1 MVFVSDVQRVTT
13 ARGRI
18 FSGTFFWTQYCLRAR
33 RRVELK
39 CVRRAMSLMRWIARR
54 GLFSTRRS
62 RLSSSSISSRISSIS
77 ISSYSSLSSSTS
89 PSSDSSS
96 VALSC
101 SCSSSSR
108 SSSLCSSS
116 SRSSSASDS
125 STPSLPSSSS
135 SSSPS
140 PSPVFFFFE
149 LNVAKIAYGER
160 KACHMRI
167 FSDTKQLKR
176 NYLHDQVERVAS
188 ATHSSCTAEERLL
201 RQHSAETIESGEVV
215 CGIVSNASKQL
226 HQRFSITL

>member
-18 FSGTFFWTQYCLRAR
+18 FSGTFFWTQYCLRAH

-39 CVRRAMSLMRWIARR
+39 CVRRAMSLMHWIARR
-54 GLFSTRRS
+54 GLFSTCRS

-89 PSSDSSS
+89 LSSDSSS

-108 SSSLCSSS
+108 SSS
-116 SRSSSASDS
+116 ASDS
-125 STPSLPSSSS
+125 LTPSLPSSSS

-160 KACHMRI
+160 KACRMRI
-167 FSDTKQLKR
+167 SSDTKQLKR
-176 NYLHDQVERVAS
+176 NHLHDQVERVAS
-188 ATHSSCTAEERLL
+188 AMHSSCTAEERLL
-201 RQHSAETIESGEVV
+201 RQHSAETIESGGVV
-215 CGIVSNASKQL
+215 CGVVGNASKQL